1 MGEGEGPS
9 EESGTEGDGTGCWVD
24 LLGLTHVF
32 ALVSGDDDV
41 GVLNN
46 SLEVLVH
53 GLTIDLEL
61 EDSTI
66 DLVDHHDWL
75 DLLSEG
81 LSEDSLGLDADT
93 FDVID
98 DDEGT
103 ISDTEGGGD
112 FGGEI
117 NVAW

>member
-9 EESGTEGDGTGCWVD
+9 EESGTEGDGTGGWVD

-32 ALVSGDDDV
+32 ALVGGDDDV

-103 ISDTEGGGD
+103 IGDTEGGGD